1 MIVMSKKKETDTLPD
16 IIKAEELELEFPKN
30 KYLEKKETDRIE
42 SAILKSGIVT
52 KDGNCF
58 IGLTQ
63 LPKLIASDKV
73 AAARTY
79 NNADEKY
86 KLEDSTKKFLGLP
99 EIQKEITK
107 RLQEPRSAL
116 DREKLNHS
124 EECLKTFRENETLNK
139 KRVIESD
146 RITKGRLT
154 IGAEKIKNEKI
165 KECQLSGEKF
175 NGNAEAHHI
184 ERVADEPNKAL
195 DTKNLIVTT
204 DKIHKKIHKE
214 NAETP
219 EELKKFIDEKGYST
233 PKNLEEILKKKK
245 NKSTNF

>member
-16 IIKAEELELEFPKN
+16 IIKAKDLELKFPKN
-30 KYLEKKETDRIE
+30 KFLEKKETDRIE
-42 SAILKSGIVT
+42 NGILKGGIAT
-52 KDGNCF
+52 GDGKCF
-58 IGLTQ
+58 IRLAQ
-63 LPKLIASDKV
+63 LPKVLISDKS
-73 AAARTY
+73 AAARVY

-86 KLEDSTKKFLGLP
+86 KLENFEEKLLEIP
-99 EIQKEITK
+99 EIQKDLTR
-107 RLQEPRSAL
+107 RLEEPRSAL
-116 DREKLNHS
+116 EREKLNHS
-124 EECLKTFRENETLNK
+124 ENCLKVFRENETLNK
-139 KRVIESD
+139 NRLIESD
-146 RITKGRLT
+146 RIAKGRLT
-154 IGAEKIKNEKI
+154 IGTEKIKNEKI
-165 KECQLSGEKF
+165 EECQLSGEKF

-204 DKIHKKIHKE
+204 DKIHKEIHKE

-245 NKSTNF
+245 K

>member
-1 MIVMSKKKETDTLPD
+1 MIVMSKKKEKDNLPD

-42 SAILKSGIVT
+42 SAILKSGIAT

-58 IGLTQ
+58 IGLDQ
-63 LPKLIASDKV
+63 LPKLIASDKA

-86 KLEDSTKKFLGLP
+86 KLEDSKEKFLGLP

-116 DREKLNHS
+116 EREKLNHS
-124 EECLKTFRENETLNK
+124 EECLKTFRENEALNK

-146 RITKGRLT
+146 RIAKGRLT
-154 IGAEKIKNEKI
+154 IGSEKIKKEKI
-165 KECQLSGEKF
+165 EECQLSGGKF
-175 NGNAEAHHI
+175 NGDAEAHHI

-195 DTKNLIVTT
+195 DPDNLIVVKQQIHK
-204 DKIHKKIHKE
+204 DIHKK

-219 EELKKFIDEKGYST
+219 EELKKFIDDREYNT
-233 PKNLEEILKKKK
+233 PENLEEILKKKK
-245 NKSTNF
+245 K